1 MRELSSAGVWKFT
14 ESKFR
19 KSRKSGS
26 MGRSGVAAKAES
38 TGSAPEQSL
47 PTLGEREQ
55 RILVFERQ
63 WWRHAGAKEEAI
75 RSEFGL
81 SAARYYQVLNALL
94 DSPAAIVSDPMLVK
108 RLRRLRDARTS
119 ARSARVIGDTTPGR
133 GLTN

>member
-1 MRELSSAGVWKFT
+1 M
-14 ESKFR
+14 
-19 KSRKSGS
+19 
-26 MGRSGVAAKAES
+26 AAKAES